1 MVTVHRCA
9 ETIRGWNLFTCG
21 NYMTKYGILK
31 SLIEDLGTSMMK
43 ASYSN
48 LPLWIAE
55 RICVCFCVITAL
67 IILII
72 IYT

>member
-1 MVTVHRCA
+1 
-9 ETIRGWNLFTCG
+9 
-21 NYMTKYGILK
+21 MTKYGILK